1 MGMIDDVIQL
11 VKQGPRVVSEIDKYK
26 FNNRSIARGAND
38 ATFQFPCLI
47 SNTIPIDMA
56 STIAR
61 TMEKTYVVFTQTWLS
76 LNPTID
82 ITMDRN
88 ILQYLK
94 KFHQNVTL
102 ESAVKELLVD
112 ENKVSTYLEK
122 VESGDYV
129 LFTNKNKTFGV
140 VFNTADKVTRTLM
153 ESHKD
158 FLNEHLA
165 DFDLSPFPYVGDKT
179 YLEAEDDDAM
189 TPTDFAA
196 NLVAAQRDK
205 AKTDA
210 MNDYIKSRTEM
221 GKVIRAPQL
230 NDKDV
235 KKENDIAPYAINVRL
250 MAVNDKNE
258 FVEFVDFILGIKT
271 ILHPI
276 SSDELIVNIE
286 RVARNQDPFFKFLR
300 WTTGEISLFK
310 NIILNL
316 DDIRA
321 DALQKASGKSPWAS
335 KLKRLKERRFGL
347 HDITVPHM
355 LVPNATL
362 VISAAEAEYLKT
374 KYGINIS
381 DPSFAKRM
389 VNSLFLMAFIIVDD
403 ATGTIEI
410 LYDGSKS
417 FQTYALETLERE
429 VSLNSNK
436 LGREIGRMISH

>member
-1 MGMIDDVIQL
+1 MGMIDDVVNL
-11 VKQGPRVVSEIDKYK
+11 VKQGPRVASEIDKVK
-26 FNNRSIARGAND
+26 FNTKSVAHGAND

-47 SNTIPIDMA
+47 SNTISIDMA

-61 TMEKTYVVFTQTWLS
+61 TMEKTYVVFTQSWLS

-94 KFHQNVTL
+94 RFHQNVSL
-102 ESAVKELLVD
+102 ENAVKELLVD
-112 ENKVSTYLEK
+112 DNEVSTYLEK
-122 VESGDYV
+122 VENGDYV
-129 LFTNKNKTFGV
+129 LFTNKNRTFGV

-158 FLNEHLA
+158 FLEEHLA
-165 DFDLSPFPYVGDKT
+165 NFDLSPFPYVGDKT
-179 YLEAEDDDAM
+179 FLEADDDLTVTNVAQSM
-189 TPTDFAA
+189 I
-196 NLVAAQRDK
+196 AAQR
-205 AKTDA
+205 AKDEQEQR
-210 MNDYIKSRTEM
+210 NQYIKQQTDLS
-221 GKVIRAPQL
+221 KVARAPQL

-258 FVEFVDFILGIKT
+258 FVEFVDFILGVKT

>member
-1 MGMIDDVIQL
+1 MGMIDDVVNL
-11 VKQGPRVVSEIDKYK
+11 VKQGPRVASEFDKVK
-26 FNNRSIARGAND
+26 FNTKSVAHGAND

-47 SNTIPIDMA
+47 SNTISIDMA

-61 TMEKTYVVFTQTWLS
+61 TMEKTYVVFTQSWLS

-94 KFHQNVTL
+94 RFHQNVSL
-102 ESAVKELLVD
+102 ENAVKELLVD
-112 ENKVSTYLEK
+112 DNEVSTYLEK
-122 VESGDYV
+122 VENGDYV
-129 LFTNKNKTFGV
+129 LFTNKNRTFGV

-158 FLNEHLA
+158 FLEEHLA
-165 DFDLSPFPYVGDKT
+165 NFDLSPFPYVGDKT
-179 YLEAEDDDAM
+179 FLEADDDLTVTNVAQSM
-189 TPTDFAA
+189 I
-196 NLVAAQRDK
+196 AAQR
-205 AKTDA
+205 AKDEQDQR
-210 MNDYIKSRTEM
+210 NQYIKQQTDLS
-221 GKVIRAPQL
+221 KVARAPQL

-258 FVEFVDFILGIKT
+258 FVQFIEFVLGVKT

-276 SSDELIVNIE
+276 PSDEMIANIE
-286 RVARNQDPFFKFLR
+286 RVMKNQSTFFKFLR

-316 DDIRA
+316 DDIKA
-321 DALQKASGKSPWAS
+321 DALQKASGKSPWFG
-335 KLKRLKERRFGL
+335 KLKRMKDKKIGI
-347 HDITVPHM
+347 HDLTVPHA
-355 LVPNATL
+355 LIPNATL
-362 VISAAEAEYLKT
+362 VISAVEAEYLKNN
-374 KYGINIS
+374 YGIDIT
-381 DPSFAKRM
+381 DPRRAKKM
-389 VNSLFLMAFIIVDD
+389 VDSLFLMAFIIVDD

-410 LYDGSKS
+410 LYDGSTS

-429 VSLNSNK
+429 VSLSSNK
-436 LGREIGRMISH
+436 LGREIGRMIAH